1 MHPHRSVGRRRPRAP
16 LRARAPSIA
25 KRSTGDRSAGCHG
38 LLPSAPVGSGS
49 LDSSNESRAVR
60 ARRRTRRPASPSAP
74 GAGWATFRAAVG
86 GAARAG
92 GRCSS
97 VAGIDLPPRRPQ
109 LAMANRSGL
118 APIRRITSTRW
129 PCVRPSSPR
138 QAHRQHSR
146 SAVVDRTRRAGLDLR
161 AILTI
166 LFFSRSALDHFV
178 WQGMLIL
185 KAGVD
190 LR

>member
-1 MHPHRSVGRRRPRAP
+1 MHPHRSVCRRRPRAP

-86 GAARAG
+86 APRAL
-92 GRCSS
+92 

-138 QAHRQHSR
+138 QAHRPHSR

-166 LFFSRSALDHFV
+166 LFFSRSALDLFV

-185 KAGVD
+185 NAGVD